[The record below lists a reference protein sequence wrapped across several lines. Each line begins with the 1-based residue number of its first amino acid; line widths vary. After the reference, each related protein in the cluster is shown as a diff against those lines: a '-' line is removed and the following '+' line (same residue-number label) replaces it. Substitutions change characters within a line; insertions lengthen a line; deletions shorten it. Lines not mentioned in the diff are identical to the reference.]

1 MTYNEL
7 KHLCHK
13 NEVAFRIALQNCMV
27 QGFDTVRDKDFS
39 INIGGNLFNDDF
51 KAAINK
57 AAKCIAETPSHVVL
71 AIIQREMA
79 PVSLP

>member
-27 QGFDTVRDKDFS
+27 QGLDTVRDIDRKILILLCTERF
-39 INIGGNLFNDDF
+39 L
-51 KAAINK
+51 
-57 AAKCIAETPSHVVL
+57 L
-71 AIIQREMA
+71 
-79 PVSLP
+79 